1 MELRQ
6 LDLFRILAYE
16 LSFTRAARRAHCVQS
31 NVTVQIRNL
40 EAELGVPL
48 FERLGKGV
56 RLTSHGQRL
65 LPYAEHVQQL
75 LMEGTAAA
83 IGENRPTGNL
93 AIGSPES
100 VLTYRLPPVLLAY
113 RASFPDVSLTLS
125 AMGNDPLVTQL
136 EQGKLD
142 LALVIDDPLRFRH
155 LRAEILC
162 EERLVLLAPPS
173 HRLATRPAIEAS
185 ALREETFLLT
195 DSERPYRAKLERVLA
210 REGGWPQ
217 SIMEFSSVE
226 AIKQCAVLGMGIACL
241 PAIVA
246 APEIASGKL
255 AVLPWET
262 SGLTMLTQAVWHKD
276 KWLSPAIEAFLTLLR
291 DRLVPHS
298 KDDRLQAVLQNG
310 DNARDAMLS

>member
-6 LDLFRILAYE
+6 LDLFRTLAYE

-65 LPYAEHVQQL
+65 LPYAERVRQV

-83 IGENRPTGNL
+83 IGENRPTGSL

-100 VLTYRLPPVLLAY
+100 VLTYRLPPVLLAF
-113 RASFPDVSLTLS
+113 RASFPNVGLTLS
-125 AMGNDPLVTQL
+125 ATGNDQLVTQL

-142 LALVIDDPLRFRH
+142 LALVIDDPLR
-155 LRAEILC
+155 LRQLRTEMLC
-162 EERLVLLAPPS
+162 EERLVLLASPS
-173 HRLATRPAIEAS
+173 HRLAASPAIEAS

-195 DSERPYRAKLERVLA
+195 DPGCAYRVKLERVLA
-210 REGGWPQ
+210 RDGAWPQ

-226 AIKQCAVLGMGIACL
+226 TIKQCAVLGMGIACL
-241 PAIVA
+241 PGIVA
-246 APEIASGKL
+246 EPEIACGRL
-255 AVLPWET
+255 AALPWRT
-262 SGLTMLTQAVWHKD
+262 SGLTMQTQAVWHKD

-291 DRLVPHS
+291 DGLTFQS
-298 KDDRLQAVLQNG
+298 
-310 DNARDAMLS
+310 RD